1 MTFHMPFPACDR
13 LLQENHVCVCV
24 WGGFHITL
32 LDWDFSERTYTHKY
46 IVAYIRVTPPC
57 SWWMPL
63 RLLVLMLSDQ

>member
-24 WGGFHITL
+24 GGGVFHITL

-46 IVAYIRVTPPC
+46 IV
-57 SWWMPL
+57 
-63 RLLVLMLSDQ
+63 LMLSDQ

>member
-24 WGGFHITL
+24 GGVFHITL

-46 IVAYIRVTPPC
+46 IV
-57 SWWMPL
+57 
-63 RLLVLMLSDQ
+63 LMLSDQ